1 MKKESFVNGIMVR
14 MRPDSL
20 DELIAAIEEKI
31 LTPNATFEYGIM
43 QTIIV
48 KLHAADRLCEAAKKS
63 ADEWWRII
71 HEAAKFGKPIVPQ
84 NYDLFISDQVKAI
97 SDFES

>member
-48 KLHAADRLCEAAKKS
+48 KLHYAVALCETAKKA
-63 ADEWWRII
+63 ADEWWRIT
-71 HEAAKFGKPIVPQ
+71 HEAALTNKPIVVR
-84 NYDLFISDQVKAI
+84 NYDRFISDQVKAI
-97 SDFES
+97 ADFES

>member
-43 QTIIV
+43 QTIIA
-48 KLHAADRLCEAAKKS
+48 KLHAADALCEAAKKNTEMDES
-63 ADEWWRII
+63 AYIRI
-71 HEAAKFGKPIVPQ
+71 FGKCELPLIVE
-84 NYDLFISDQVKAI
+84 LKKAI
-97 SDFES
+97 ADFES